1 MNDIPPPLAP
11 TTNDAAIDPAN
22 HADQADWL
30 TVTAEQAGQRLD
42 KWLSLCRPEQS
53 RAFWQRAVESGQVQ
67 RLTPDGWHGVGD
79 TSRKVAAGERYR
91 LNLPAPRCIS
101 TLTPIDQ
108 PLSVLFED
116 EALVVIDKPA
126 GLVTHPGAGSHD
138 ATLVQ
143 VLLAHT
149 GGQLASVG
157 APLRP
162 GIVHRLDKG
171 TSGVMVVAKTDAAH
185 HHLAKQ
191 FSAHSIERAYQ
202 AVVWGCP
209 SPGRG
214 TITGAIGRS
223 DHNRQKMAIV
233 NGRGKPAV
241 THYQV
246 LQALQGGMAALV
258 RCQLETG
265 RTHQIRVHLTSLGH
279 PLIGDS
285 TYGGG
290 SVQKKL
296 PKNLPES
303 VVQTIRQLDR
313 PALHAALLGFVHP
326 VSGDLMRFESPPPAD
341 FQQLL
346 HGLSNPH
353 RTAQEHS

>member
-1 MNDIPPPLAP
+1 MNDTPSYNVPGHDAP
-11 TTNDAAIDPAN
+11 AVDAPSHN
-22 HADQADWL
+22 PQTDWL
-30 TVTAEQAGQRLD
+30 TVLAEQAGLRLD

-67 RLTPDGWHGVGD
+67 RLTPDGWQGVND
-79 TSRKVAAGERYR
+79 TSRKVAAAECYR
-91 LNLPAPRCIS
+91 LNLPAPTAVS
-101 TLTPIDQ
+101 TLTPVYQDLTI
-108 PLSVLFED
+108 LYED
-116 EALVVIDKPA
+116 EALVVVDKPA

-149 GGQLASVG
+149 GGQLASTG
-157 APLRP
+157 GPLRP

-191 FSAHSIERAYQ
+191 FSAHSIDRAYQ

-258 RCQLETG
+258 HCQLETG

-279 PLIGDS
+279 PLIGDG

-296 PKNLPES
+296 PKNASES
-303 VVQTIRQLDR
+303 LVQTIRQLDR

-341 FQQLL
+341 FQQLVAAL
-346 HGLSNPH
+346 TNFH
-353 RTAQEHS
+353 RTAQ

>member
-1 MNDIPPPLAP
+1 MNDAPPHASL
-11 TTNDAAIDPAN
+11 NHELSRHDAQIDE
-22 HADQADWL
+22 L
-30 TVTAEQAGQRLD
+30 TVLAEQAGQRLD
-42 KWLSLCRPEQS
+42 KWLSLRLPDQS

-67 RLTPDGWHGVGD
+67 RLSPHGWQVVTD
-79 TSRKVAAGERYR
+79 TSRKLLAGDCYR
-91 LNLPAPRCIS
+91 LNLPAAPSPIS
-101 TLTPIDQ
+101 TLTPIDD
-108 PLSVLFED
+108 PLTVLFED
-116 EALVVIDKPA
+116 DYVLVLDKPA
-126 GLVTHPGAGSHD
+126 GLVTHPGAGSHS

-143 VLLAHT
+143 LLLAHT

-191 FSAHSIERAYQ
+191 FSVHSIERAYQ

-209 SPGRG
+209 SPSRG
-214 TITGAIGRS
+214 TVTAAIGRS
-223 DHNRQKMAIV
+223 DHNRQKMAV
-233 NGRGKPAV
+233 LNGRGKPAV
-241 THYQV
+241 THYQL

-285 TYGGG
+285 TYGGAFRH
-290 SVQKKL
+290 KKL
-296 PKNLPES
+296 PTTMSNEAALALRTLL
-303 VVQTIRQLDR
+303 QDFDR
-313 PALHAALLGFVHP
+313 PALHAMQLGFVHP
-326 VSGDLMRFESPPPAD
+326 ISGDLMRFESPPPAD
-341 FQQLL
+341 FVHLL
-346 HGLSNPH
+346 ETLANPH
-353 RTAQEHS
+353 RTAQQHP